1 MVLTSYYKFI
11 INPNM
16 KNFNDFIKN
25 INEFKEF
32 YKLDK
37 KKMDMIIKN
46 ILENHLESNKLKI
59 KTNQQIPLFNASCF
73 PLHFKLPTLN
83 KLWITVKSKNNIVWR
98 LLTDYDFKQIYN
110 KHNGIQSFKFNKKTI
125 ESHFELIK
133 VANKLNTFGNVLAIG
148 ELTVHYEKI
157 LPNYYSVYEIGGTL
171 IAVPYMTPKT
181 KILKALWQYTGNS
194 ISVDAGTFG
203 FHNGTIFNYLKLTK
217 SKNKKFG
224 ENINSNYTDLI
235 KPDKTEIYGKNLI
248 KFKNEKLNEW
258 IINNSLEKELLGFY
272 CENNYGDGIFDIYK
286 SANMYLILSADV
298 QQLMNQLDNEYFN
311 EIF

>member
-1 MVLTSYYKFI
+1 
-11 INPNM
+11 
-16 KNFNDFIKN
+16 
-25 INEFKEF
+25 
-32 YKLDK
+32 
-37 KKMDMIIKN
+37 
-46 ILENHLESNKLKI
+46 
-59 KTNQQIPLFNASCF
+59 
-73 PLHFKLPTLN
+73 
-83 KLWITVKSKNNIVWR
+83 
-98 LLTDYDFKQIYN
+98 
-110 KHNGIQSFKFNKKTI
+110 
-125 ESHFELIK
+125 
-133 VANKLNTFGNVLAIG
+133 
-148 ELTVHYEKI
+148 
-157 LPNYYSVYEIGGTL
+157 
-171 IAVPYMTPKT
+171 
-181 KILKALWQYTGNS
+181 
-194 ISVDAGTFG
+194 
-203 FHNGTIFNYLKLTK
+203 LKLTK